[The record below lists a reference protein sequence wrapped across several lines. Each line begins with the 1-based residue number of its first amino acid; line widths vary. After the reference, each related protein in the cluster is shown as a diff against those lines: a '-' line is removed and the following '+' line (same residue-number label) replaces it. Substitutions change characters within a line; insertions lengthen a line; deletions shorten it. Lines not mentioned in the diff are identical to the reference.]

1 MNEMHSDKSSNG
13 KINFNSMIWVMKHQT
28 PPGILS
34 CIPHIKHLV
43 INICKA
49 FYDKIYG
56 KNYEKFI
63 TKLKKN

>member
-1 MNEMHSDKSSNG
+1 
-13 KINFNSMIWVMKHQT
+13 MKHQT

-43 INICKA
+43 IKICKA
-49 FYDKIYG
+49 LYDKTYG